1 MICSGI
7 ILRCECMSV
16 YVGNENSENGLNR
29 FFFDLEDYLPFSLVQ
44 LGMVFV
50 HSDPIFCTFHF
61 LFVQMLKGIVQLVNV
76 FVQLLFCTVGS
87 ICCTFG
93 LYFCTNGCLNCTIG
107 YVICTNGGKL

>member
-1 MICSGI
+1 
-7 ILRCECMSV
+7 MSV
-16 YVGNENSENGLNR
+16 YVGNEISENGLNR
-29 FFFDLEDYLPFSLVQ
+29 FFLDLEDYLPFSLVQ

-50 HSDPIFCTFHF
+50 HSDLIFCTFHSH
-61 LFVQMLKGIVQLVNV
+61 FVQMLKGIVQLVYT

-107 YVICTNGGKL
+107 SLICTNGGKV